1 MSKLTIA
8 RTDAAMP
15 SGTALDG
22 VRSFLFG
29 VLDGFGQDDKKA
41 WRRFWKRVTQ
51 AEPGE
56 MFNLE
61 AVFPRNPKFHRKMFA
76 LLTVGFDCW
85 EPDRKKFAYA
95 GRPIEKNF
103 ERFREQVLILAG
115 HYDQVFS
122 LRGDKMELV
131 AKSISYASMDDSEF
145 SELYESVLTVI
156 LNNVCVNYKNR
167 DELNSVVEKVLGFS
181 S

>member
-85 EPDRKKFAYA
+85 EPDRKKFAYD

-131 AKSISYASMDDSEF
+131 AKSISYASMDDAEF
-145 SELYESVLTVI
+145 EVLYSAVIDVLLREVCTRYAGREELESVA
-156 LNNVCVNYKNR
+156 
-167 DELNSVVEKVLGFS
+167 DQVLRFAA
-181 S
+181 